1 MQGSPTPA
9 EEDEMIRLARA
20 KAGGAVVH
28 RVETLCAAYRIF
40 AELVRS
46 AEEGAAE
53 IFQRVEAALQAYI
66 RTGELPP
73 PEWNGL
79 TSFPE
84 AHHEAPGIEFPELSN
99 LSGWSTQQLTEFS
112 YQLREES
119 ARLRNET
126 AKLSAQAAM
135 LCDLSKGLVAG
146 LKRGIDMS
154 QSQRVARYQGL
165 VPKSA

>member
-53 IFQRVEAALQAYI
+53 IFERVEAALQAYI

-73 PEWNGL
+73 PDWTGL
-79 TSFPE
+79 TAFPE
-84 AHHEAPGIEFPELSN
+84 PRDEQRFIEFPQLSN

-126 AKLSAQAAM
+126 ATLSAQAAM

-146 LKRGIDMS
+146 LKRGIDIS
-154 QSQRVARYQGL
+154 RSERLAKQRHL
-165 VPKSA
+165 LPKSA